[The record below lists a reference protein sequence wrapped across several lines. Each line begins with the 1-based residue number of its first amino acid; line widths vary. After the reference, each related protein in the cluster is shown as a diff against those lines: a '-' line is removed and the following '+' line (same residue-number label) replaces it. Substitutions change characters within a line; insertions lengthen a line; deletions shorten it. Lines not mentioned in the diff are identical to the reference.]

1 MSPTTSN
8 TPRLGDL
15 ERAVME
21 HLWAS
26 SAEHPDGATV
36 REVLERFEGQREI
49 AYTTVMTVLDRLAK
63 KKVVERVLVGRAWF
77 YQPAVTRADLVAEEI
92 VSLLASSTV
101 AQRQAVWE
109 CVLRRYDPESGAI
122 SDPPS
127 DLN

>member
-1 MSPTTSN
+1 M
-8 TPRLGDL
+8 D
-15 ERAVME
+15 V
-21 HLWAS
+21 LWAS
-26 SAEHPDGATV
+26 GEPRPV
-36 REVLERFEGQREI
+36 RDVQVELSSKRPL